1 MANATNPGSPQDML
15 SETMQKLGIGRDA
28 AIYISVRTFEAALRA
43 KTESE
48 ADLKQELIRL
58 LHRDIQDATPEA
70 VELAEAGYRKKLPE
84 WVTYNDEAVVGG
96 QDPVTALSIRAKLG
110 MKSAERCVRIVR
122 MHKEGKTIE
131 EITKVMIDESA
142 EKGFEEIWVEALE
155 NGI

>member
-1 MANATNPGSPQDML
+1 MAKATNPGSPQDML
-15 SETMQKLGIGRDA
+15 SETMQKLGVSRDA
-28 AIYISVRTFEAALRA
+28 AIYISVLTFEAALRA
-43 KTESE
+43 KTDSE

-58 LHRDIQDATPEA
+58 LHRDMQNATSET
-70 VELAEAGYRKKLPE
+70 VELAEAGYRRKLPE

-96 QDPVTALSIRAKLG
+96 QDPVTAISIRAKLG

-142 EKGFEEIWVEALE
+142 EKGFEEIWIEALE

>member
-1 MANATNPGSPQDML
+1 MAKATNPGSPQDML
-15 SETMQKLGIGRDA
+15 SETMQKLGVGRDA